1 MASRYTFW
9 IGHTG
14 SLAHAMAGEKE
25 RCLEAGMDDNITKP
39 IRPEQLVEVL
49 NRYSLVTSTEEGR

>member
-1 MASRYTFW
+1 
-9 IGHTG
+9 
-14 SLAHAMAGEKE
+14 MAGEKE
-25 RCLEAGMDDNITKP
+25 RCLEAGIDDNITKP